1 MPRASTHESDGPA
14 LRLSGVR
21 QAFPVGLGLRRREVL
36 GPLDLEVARG
46 SCVGLVGPNGS
57 GKSTLLQLL
66 AGVDRPS
73 AGRVEV
79 LGGAADEA
87 RVVARTGW
95 MSEDSR
101 YPPELDARGVL
112 ALVGSLQGLAA
123 RTARER
129 AAVLLER
136 VGLAREARTPLARYS
151 RGMLRRLGLA
161 GALLCEPELVLLDE
175 PTAGLDAPG
184 LELLD
189 RLLGE
194 ARARGATVVL
204 ASHLVDDVH
213 RHCGRLVVLL
223 RGRIAADGTPEALLG
238 GGGALD
244 VGLAGADAALLAELE
259 RTARARGASWLGARP
274 ARASLLAL
282 YRRLGS
288 GA

>member
-1 MPRASTHESDGPA
+1 MAARTQDDRAPA

-36 GPLDLEVARG
+36 GPIDLEVARG

-57 GKSTLLQLL
+57 GKSTLLQLV
-66 AGVDRPS
+66 AGVDRPV
-73 AGRVEV
+73 AGRVEA
-79 LGGAADEA
+79 LGGAPHEA

-101 YPPELDARGVL
+101 FPTELDARSVL
-112 ALVGSLQGLAA
+112 ELVGSLQGLAS

-129 AAVLLER
+129 AAALLER
-136 VGLAREARTPLARYS
+136 VGLAREARTPLSRWS

-161 GALLCEPELVLLDE
+161 AALLCEPELLLLDE

-189 RLLGE
+189 ALLGE
-194 ARARGATVVL
+194 ACARGATVVI
-204 ASHLVDDVH
+204 ASHLVDDLH
-213 RHCGRLVVLL
+213 RHCGRLVVLVG
-223 RGRIAADGTPEALLG
+223 GRIAADGTPQALLG

-244 VGLAGADAALLAELE
+244 VGLADADAALLEELE

-282 YRRLGS
+282 YRRLGA